1 MVFCSHGNGYRTN
14 NNAIKK
20 TICSICIANYNGIG
34 IIDSAI
40 ESVSAQDCDFEFEI
54 IIRLFQ
60 AHLNGLVSGQRF
72 KIKMI
77 LNLVPHS
84 PGQRAG
90 GHVLVYKRRPVYSL
104 CHVAR
109 SGGE

>member
-1 MVFCSHGNGYRTN
+1 MAMGTAST
-14 NNAIKK
+14 ITPSKK
-20 TICSICIANYNGIG
+20 PICSICIANYNGIG

-72 KIKMI
+72 KIKLI
-77 LNLVPHS
+77 LNLDLNASVS
-84 PGQRAG
+84 PPRNSIQPNIFALIEPYAQILAG
-90 GHVLVYKRRPVYSL
+90 
-104 CHVAR
+104 CF
-109 SGGE
+109 

>member
-1 MVFCSHGNGYRTN
+1 MGTAPTITPS
-14 NNAIKK
+14 KK
-20 TICSICIANYNGIG
+20 PICSICIANYNGIG

-72 KIKMI
+72 KIKLI
-77 LNLVPHS
+77 LNLDLNASVS
-84 PGQRAG
+84 PPRNSIQPNIFALIEPYAQI
-90 GHVLVYKRRPVYSL
+90 LVG
-104 CHVAR
+104 CF
-109 SGGE
+109 